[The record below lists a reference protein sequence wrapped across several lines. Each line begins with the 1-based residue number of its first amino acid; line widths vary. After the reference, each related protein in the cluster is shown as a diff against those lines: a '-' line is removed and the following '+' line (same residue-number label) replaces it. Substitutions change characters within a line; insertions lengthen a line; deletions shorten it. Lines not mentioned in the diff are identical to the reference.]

1 MGTTLPVLRGLC
13 SEILDLLK
21 TRLRSSLTPAG
32 LSLRAAA
39 ETHFQEWGFE
49 ANQPRTWGSAGTP
62 TTLPTQ
68 KLRVE
73 EIANGRSPP
82 RPSQF
87 RSQPLGATSRS
98 FCWKIIPTL
107 QASRIS
113 GKILRGLQLITMKV
127 GTTRSPDKLFTQE
140 ISANVL

>member
-21 TRLRSSLTPAG
+21 TWLRSPLTPAG

-82 RPSQF
+82 ALPVPF
-87 RSQPLGATSRS
+87 PTSG
-98 FCWKIIPTL
+98 CHIEVVLLEDNPHPT
-107 QASRIS
+107 
-113 GKILRGLQLITMKV
+113 GKQDFWQDFKRAPADNHE
-127 GTTRSPDKLFTQE
+127 SWHHQE
-140 ISANVL
+140 PR